1 MKWVIS
7 VNNMVYPLLSLP
19 SKKGKRIMIK
29 FTKIITIE
37 NTKNIEQV
45 SLNLMIFMQK
55 INMLQKNMISR
66 NLIKENVLIVV
77 NLVTLVKTV
86 PRSLVI

>member
-1 MKWVIS
+1 MG
-7 VNNMVYPLLSLP
+7 NFCEQYGLPLLPIP

-29 FTKIITIE
+29 FTKIITIK
-37 NTKNIEQV
+37 NTKNTEQV

-55 INMLQKNMISR
+55 INMLQKNMISK
-66 NLIKENVLIVV
+66 NLVKENVLIVV

-86 PRSLVI
+86 AKSLVI

>member
-1 MKWVIS
+1 
-7 VNNMVYPLLSLP
+7 
-19 SKKGKRIMIK
+19 MIK

-55 INMLQKNMISR
+55 INMLQKNMISK
-66 NLIKENVLIVV
+66 NLVKENVLIVV

-86 PRSLVI
+86 AKSLVI

>member
-7 VNNMVYPLLSLP
+7 VNNMVYPLLPLP
-19 SKKGKRIMIK
+19 DKKGKRIMIK

-45 SLNLMIFMQK
+45 SLNLMILCK
-55 INMLQKNMISR
+55 K
-66 NLIKENVLIVV
+66 
-77 NLVTLVKTV
+77 
-86 PRSLVI
+86 

>member
-7 VNNMVYPLLSLP
+7 VNNLVYPLLSLP

>member
-7 VNNMVYPLLSLP
+7 VNNMIYPLLPLP
-19 SKKGKRIMIK
+19 DKKGKRIMIK

-45 SLNLMIFMQK
+45 SLNLMIFM
-55 INMLQKNMISR
+55 
-66 NLIKENVLIVV
+66 
-77 NLVTLVKTV
+77 
-86 PRSLVI
+86 